1 MIATP
6 RISEVRKLLD
16 EARAEG
22 KRIGF
27 VPTMGALHE
36 GHRSLVR
43 RAAAETDY
51 VVVSIFVNPTQFGAN
66 EDLSKYPRTF
76 ADDLDACKQEGA
88 HLVFHPDA
96 DEIYPEPGRTQIT
109 VGGLT
114 ERMEGAF
121 RPGHFAGVALV
132 CAKLFNIVG
141 PCMAYFGEKDAQ
153 QLRVVR
159 RMVRDLSMP
168 VDVISCA
175 TVRDDDGLALSSRNR
190 YLDAD
195 QRRRALSLS
204 QALRTIADAIRS
216 GETDARRLEAAG
228 REVLEAADLDAID
241 YLEVVDPDTL
251 DPIERVTGTVLV
263 CGTVR
268 LGTTRLLDNVLVT
281 MGDAQSAA
289 PSGIR

>member
-1 MIATP
+1 VIATQ
-6 RISEVRKLLD
+6 RIAEVRKLLD

-43 RAAAETDY
+43 RAAAETDF
-51 VVVSIFVNPTQFGAN
+51 VVVSIFVNPTQFAAN
-66 EDLSKYPRTF
+66 EDLSSYPRTF
-76 ADDLDACKQEGA
+76 ADDLDACKAEGA

-96 DEIYPEPGRTQIT
+96 DEIYPEPSRTQIT
-109 VGGLT
+109 VEGLT
-114 ERMEGAF
+114 ERMEGAH
-121 RPGHFAGVALV
+121 RPGHFGGVALV

-141 PCMAYFGEKDAQ
+141 TCTAYFGEKDAQ
-153 QLRVVR
+153 QLRVIR

-168 VDVISCA
+168 VEIIGCP

-190 YLDAD
+190 YLDPG
-195 QRRRALSLS
+195 QRTTALALSR
-204 QALRTIADAIRS
+204 ALRTIADAIGS
-216 GETDARRLEAAG
+216 GETDVSRLQAAG
-228 REVLEAADLDAID
+228 RDVLEAADLDAID

-251 DPIERVTGTVLV
+251 EPLERVTGTVLV

-268 LGTTRLLDNVLVT
+268 VGATRLLDNVLVEV
-281 MGDAQSAA
+281 GD
-289 PSGIR
+289 R

>member
-1 MIATP
+1 MIATG

-27 VPTMGALHE
+27 VPTMGALHD
-36 GHRSLVR
+36 GHRSLIR
-43 RAAAETDY
+43 RAATETDF
-51 VVVSIFVNPTQFGAN
+51 VVVSIFVNPTQFGPS

-76 ADDLDACKQEGA
+76 ADDLDACKEEGA
-88 HLVFHPDA
+88 HLVFHPEP
-96 DEIYPEPGRTQIT
+96 DEIYPEPSKTQ
-109 VGGLT
+109 VLV
-114 ERMEGAF
+114 EDLSRSMEGRF

-141 PCMAYFGEKDAQ
+141 PCSAFFGEKDAQ

-168 VDVISCA
+168 VEIVSCPTICDA
-175 TVRDDDGLALSSRNR
+175 DGLALSSRNR
-190 YLDAD
+190 YLQPTDRERALALS
-195 QRRRALSLS
+195 RALS
-204 QALRTIADAIRS
+204 TIADAIRD
-216 GETDARRLEAAG
+216 GETDVRALEAAG
-228 REVLEAADLDAID
+228 REVLEAADLDGID

-251 DPIERVTGTVLV
+251 EHLERVTGPALV

-268 LGTTRLLDNVLVT
+268 IGTTRLLDNVLVEPAG
-281 MGDAQSAA
+281 MRDG
-289 PSGIR
+289 G

>member
-6 RISEVRKLLD
+6 RIAEVRKLLD

-43 RAAAETDY
+43 RAGAETDF

-66 EDLSKYPRTF
+66 EDLSSYPRTF
-76 ADDLDACKQEGA
+76 ADDLDACKQDGA

-96 DEIYPEPGRTQIT
+96 EEIYPEPSTTQ
-109 VGGLT
+109 VAVEGLT
-114 ERMEGAF
+114 ERMEGEF
-121 RPGHFAGVALV
+121 RRGHFDGVALV

-141 PCMAYFGEKDAQ
+141 ACTAYFGEKDAQ

-168 VDVISCA
+168 VEIVGCP

-190 YLDAD
+190 YLDPE
-195 QRRRALSLS
+195 QRRRALALS
-204 QALRTIADAIRS
+204 QALRTVADAINN
-216 GETDARRLEAAG
+216 GESDARRLETAG
-228 REVLEAADLDAID
+228 REVLEAADLDGID
-241 YLEVVDPDTL
+241 YFEVVDPDTL
-251 DPIERVTGTVLV
+251 EPIDRVSSTVLV

-268 LGTTRLLDNVLVT
+268 VGGTRLLDNMLV
-281 MGDAQSAA
+281 D
-289 PSGIR
+289 PR

>member
-6 RISEVRKLLD
+6 RIAEVRKLLD
-16 EARAEG
+16 EARSEG
-22 KRIGF
+22 KRVGF

-36 GHRSLVR
+36 GHRSLIR
-43 RAAAETDY
+43 RAAAETDH

-76 ADDLDACKQEGA
+76 VDDLEACKAEGA

-96 DEIYPEPGRTQIT
+96 DEIYPEPSRTTID
-109 VGGLT
+109 VEGLT
-114 ERMEGAF
+114 ERMEGSF
-121 RPGHFAGVALV
+121 RPGHFGGVALV

-141 PCMAYFGEKDAQ
+141 PCTAYFGEKDAQ

-168 VDVISCA
+168 VDIVACA

-195 QRRRALSLS
+195 QRTRAL
-204 QALRTIADAIRS
+204 ALPRALHAVAEAIRD
-216 GETDARRLEAAG
+216 GETDVRKLEAAG
-228 REVLEAADLDAID
+228 RDVLEAADLDAID
-241 YLEVVDPDTL
+241 YLEVTDPDTL
-251 DPIERVTGTVLV
+251 EPVERVTGAVLV
-263 CGTVR
+263 CATVR
-268 LGTTRLLDNVLVT
+268 VGTTRLLDNVLVE
-281 MGDAQSAA
+281 MGDNQ
-289 PSGIR
+289 

>member
-6 RISEVRKLLD
+6 RIAEVRKLLD

-43 RAAAETDY
+43 RAAAETDF

-76 ADDLDACKQEGA
+76 ADDLDACKAEGA
-88 HLVFHPDA
+88 NLVFHPDA
-96 DEIYPEPGRTQIT
+96 DEIYPEPSKTQIN
-109 VGGLT
+109 VEGLT
-114 ERMEGAF
+114 ERMEGAH

-141 PCMAYFGEKDAQ
+141 ACTAYFGEKDAQ

-159 RMVRDLSMP
+159 RMARDLSMP
-168 VDVISCA
+168 VEVVGCPTI
-175 TVRDDDGLALSSRNR
+175 RDDDGLALSSRNR
-190 YLDAD
+190 YLDPQ
-195 QRRRALSLS
+195 QRERALALS
-204 QALRTIADAIRS
+204 RALNTIADAIHD
-216 GETDARRLEAAG
+216 GERDVATLHTLG

-251 DPIERVTGTVLV
+251 EPLERVTGTVLV
-263 CGTVR
+263 LGTVR
-268 LGTTRLLDNVLVT
+268 VGDTRLLDNLLVEPGVGT
-281 MGDAQSAA
+281 SEMGDNT
-289 PSGIR
+289 

>member
-1 MIATP
+1 MIATS
-6 RISEVRKLLD
+6 RIAEVRKLLD

-36 GHRSLVR
+36 GHRSLIR

-76 ADDLDACKQEGA
+76 ADDLDACKAEGA

-96 DEIYPEPGRTQIT
+96 DEIYPEPSRTRID
-109 VGGLT
+109 VEGLT
-114 ERMEGAF
+114 ERMEGDF
-121 RPGHFAGVALV
+121 RPGHFGGVALV

-141 PCMAYFGEKDAQ
+141 SCNAYFGEKDAQ

-159 RMVRDLSMP
+159 RMARDLSMP
-168 VDVISCA
+168 VEIVACA
-175 TVRDDDGLALSSRNR
+175 TVRDDNGLALSSRNR
-190 YLDAD
+190 YLDAA
-195 QRRRALSLS
+195 QRTKALALP
-204 QALRTIADAIRS
+204 QALRTVADAIRN

-228 REVLEAADLDAID
+228 RDVLEAADLDAID
-241 YLEVVDPDTL
+241 YLEVVDPGTL
-251 DPIERVTGTVLV
+251 EPVERVTGTVLV
-263 CGTVR
+263 CATIRVGS
-268 LGTTRLLDNVLVT
+268 TRLLDNVLVEPGVGT
-281 MGDAQSAA
+281 SGMGDNQ
-289 PSGIR
+289 